1 MLKEIQYDIIH
12 DSQNQYRI
20 ILDGFAQPGIV
31 NYFEKEDLNPPKPAN
46 KAMANIAMA
55 LLNSDTSVFVD
66 SFFGSFIEYLQLNTS
81 VPNKSVDEAEF
92 IFLHGNSIPDYIS
105 TCNKGELLY
114 PEKGSTIII
123 LVDSLNS
130 DTQEN
135 ITLILKGPGIKTER
149 HLKISGIS
157 PQIID
162 AIKEANS
169 SFPLGNEII
178 ITDKNNGFVAIP
190 RSSKIEIA

>member
-1 MLKEIQYDIIH
+1 MLKEIQYDVIH
-12 DSQNQYRI
+12 DSQKQYRI
-20 ILDGFAQPGIV
+20 ILDSFAQPGIV

-66 SFFGSFIEYLQLNTS
+66 SYFKSFSDYLQLNTS
-81 VPNKSVDEAEF
+81 VPNTNVNEAEF
-92 IFLHGNSIPDYIS
+92 IFLHGNSSTDYIS
-105 TCNKGELLY
+105 NCNKGELLY
-114 PEKGSTIII
+114 PEKGATIII

-130 DTQEN
+130 DTKDCIN
-135 ITLILKGPGIKTER
+135 LILKGPGIKTER
-149 HLKISGIS
+149 HLHISGIS

-162 AIKEANS
+162 AIKEANA